1 MKMNTIT
8 ILKQQS
14 SVELKTLVKELEVW
28 CCHWQMP
35 LAFQICVQK
44 PA

>member
-14 SVELKTLVKELEVW
+14 SVELKTLVKELEV
-28 CCHWQMP
+28 
-35 LAFQICVQK
+35 
-44 PA
+44 